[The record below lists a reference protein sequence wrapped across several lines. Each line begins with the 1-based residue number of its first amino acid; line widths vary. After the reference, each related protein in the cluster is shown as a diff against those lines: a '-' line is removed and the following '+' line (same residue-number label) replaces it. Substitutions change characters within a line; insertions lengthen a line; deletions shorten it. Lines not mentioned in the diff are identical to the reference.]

1 MKTTEIG
8 EFEVSFRYTDEQGN
22 TVRQELTA
30 ADRAYI
36 QRKLEDDEQGKVPSG
51 ELTLHW
57 KVVY

>member
-1 MKTTEIG
+1 MSTVEIG
-8 EFEVSFRYTDEQGN
+8 EYDVSYRYTDDQGN
-22 TVRQELTA
+22 TVRQELSP

-36 QRKLEDDEQGKVPSG
+36 QRKLEDDEQGKIPSG

>member
-8 EFEVSFRYTDEQGN
+8 DFEVSFRYTDEQGN

>member
-8 EFEVSFRYTDEQGN
+8 DFEVSFRYTDEQGN
-22 TVRQELTA
+22 TVRHELTA

>member
-8 EFEVSFRYTDEQGN
+8 DFEVSFRYTDEADN
-22 TVRQELTA
+22 TIRQELTA

-36 QRKLEDDEQGKVPSG
+36 ARKLEDDEQGKVSSG
-51 ELTLHW
+51 DLTLHW

>member
-22 TVRQELTA
+22 NVRQELTA

>member
-8 EFEVSFRYTDEQGN
+8 DFEVSFRYTDDEGN

-36 QRKLEDDEQGKVPSG
+36 KRKLEDIEQGKFPRG
-51 ELTLHW
+51 NLMLHW
-57 KVVY
+57 NVVY

>member
-8 EFEVSFRYTDEQGN
+8 DFDVSFRYTDEAGN
-22 TVRQELTA
+22 TIRQELTA

-36 QRKLEDDEQGKVPSG
+36 ARKLENDEQGKVASG
-51 ELTLHW
+51 DLTLHW

>member
-1 MKTTEIG
+1 MRTVEIG
-8 EFEVSFRYTDEQGN
+8 DYDVSYRYTDDQGN
-22 TVRQELTA
+22 TVRQELSP

-36 QRKLEDDEQGKVPSG
+36 QRKLEDDEQGKIPSG

>member
-8 EFEVSFRYTDEQGN
+8 DFEVSFRYTDDEGN

-36 QRKLEDDEQGKVPSG
+36 ARKLDDIEQGKFPSG
-51 ELTLHW
+51 NLTLHW
-57 KVVY
+57 NVVY